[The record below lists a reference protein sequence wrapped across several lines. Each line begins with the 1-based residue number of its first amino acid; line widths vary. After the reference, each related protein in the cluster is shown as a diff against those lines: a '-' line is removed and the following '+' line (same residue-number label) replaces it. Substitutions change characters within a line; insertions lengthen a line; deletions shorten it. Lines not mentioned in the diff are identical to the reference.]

1 MKTRILKTMLIFETM
16 VIILIFVWI
25 FFDVATGNNR
35 TEVLR
40 EISPGGGYVLLI
52 QELGEPSSFYA
63 IDRLKVTLYENS
75 SHEHYYAE
83 FRVDVSTGG
92 GPAEFDIEWMEDG
105 VQIVLYGN
113 KAQYYFL
120 PFKTF
125 EDANR
130 FPQ

>member
-40 EISPGGGYVLLI
+40 EISPDGGYVLLI

-75 SHEHYYAE
+75 SHEHYML
-83 FRVDVSTGG
+83 SLG
-92 GPAEFDIEWMEDG
+92 
-105 VQIVLYGN
+105 
-113 KAQYYFL
+113 
-120 PFKTF
+120 
-125 EDANR
+125 
-130 FPQ
+130 